1 MPVQD
6 IGIKTLPTKA
16 SCPVRVIMNHVWRE
30 QDLKVWIVLMLC
42 IEQVLLFFFN
52 IVAIGILIS
61 ENLGKS
67 SSAGWHT
74 SDPHVH
80 ADEVR
85 KFQSFYTLLTHE
97 IR

>member
-1 MPVQD
+1 
-6 IGIKTLPTKA
+6 
-16 SCPVRVIMNHVWRE
+16 
-30 QDLKVWIVLMLC
+30 MLC

-67 SSAGWHT
+67 SSAGSHT

-85 KFQSFYTLLTHE
+85 KFQHFLFVTCFSAQLVLFLLRNA
-97 IR
+97 IDFA